1 MTEKSAAED
10 TPFRVVV
17 IDDVLALRQVVRAI
31 LQSTGRFEVV
41 GEAGDAVGGVQ
52 LVRRLKPDIVLV
64 DVNLPDMLGWEAV
77 PELRRLS
84 PKTKIVI
91 LSGAAARAFAP
102 QDVLKD
108 VSAVLDKGHGSGQ
121 LVEHLLEVMGVEP
134 PPAPE
139 PPRIVTPPADPT
151 PPDAAAEA
159 TPKTTTPSEPAAAPA
174 ADTSD
179 GALERFARV
188 AAHDLSQPLQV
199 AYGYLELLRQEY
211 GDTLDERA
219 GTWVESVLTSL
230 DRMRILL
237 RAIVRYS
244 RLAAT
249 ERTTVEMAGAFDR
262 ARKALDGLV
271 TETGAEV
278 KVSGELPTVTG
289 DGHLIELVFHTL
301 LENALTFRRPD
312 TAPVVT
318 VDTERSDGLWLVAV
332 RDNGIGVPAD
342 RREVVFEPFERSGG
356 AGSGRPGLGLALAR
370 KAVAAH
376 GGRIWIDDND
386 GGGVSVVFTLPA
398 T

>member
-1 MTEKSAAED
+1 MTKKSKAED

-41 GEAGDAVGGVQ
+41 GEAGDAAGGVQ
-52 LVRRLKPDIVLV
+52 LVRRLKPDIALV

-84 PKTKIVI
+84 PNTKIVI

-121 LVEHLLEVMGVEP
+121 LVEHLLEVMGVGP
-134 PPAPE
+134 APAPE
-139 PPRIVTPPADPT
+139 PPRIVPPVDPT

-159 TPKTTTPSEPAAAPA
+159 APKTPAPEPAAAAPVA
-174 ADTSD
+174 ASGE

-211 GDTLDERA
+211 GDSLDERA
-219 GTWVESVLTSL
+219 GTWMESVLTSL

-249 ERTTVEMAGAFDR
+249 ERTTVEMSGAYER

-271 TETGAEV
+271 VETGADV

-289 DGHLIELVFHTL
+289 DSHLLELVFHTL
-301 LENALTFRRPD
+301 LENALTFRLPD

-318 VDTERSDGLWLVAV
+318 IDSERSNGLWLVAV
-332 RDNGIGVPAD
+332 RDNGIGVPED
-342 RREVVFEPFERSGG
+342 KREIVFEPFERSGG

-370 KAVAAH
+370 KAVSAH

-386 GGGVSVVFTLPA
+386 GGGTSVVFTLPVS
-398 T
+398 